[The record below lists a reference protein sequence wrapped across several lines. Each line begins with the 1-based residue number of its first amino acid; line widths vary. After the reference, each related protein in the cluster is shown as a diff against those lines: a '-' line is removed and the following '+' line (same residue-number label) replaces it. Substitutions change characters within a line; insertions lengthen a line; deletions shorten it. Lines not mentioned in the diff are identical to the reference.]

1 MTFLDP
7 QNNIEQFGLSE
18 GMIVADLGSGSGFYT
33 VAAAQAVGGSGR
45 VYAIDVQK
53 NMLEHVKNLVN
64 ERKIMNVEIV
74 WADIEK
80 VGGTKLKGFSVDAVI
95 VSNVLFQV
103 EDKKGLTDEV
113 KRILK
118 PNGRV
123 LVVDWTDSF
132 SNLGPTQ
139 EYIFT
144 RDQAEELF
152 TNNGFEL
159 AEDISAGNHHYG
171 MIFRVK

>member
-95 VSNVLFQV
+95 ISSFDNVVFL
-103 EDKKGLTDEV
+103 
-113 KRILK
+113 
-118 PNGRV
+118 
-123 LVVDWTDSF
+123 
-132 SNLGPTQ
+132 
-139 EYIFT
+139 
-144 RDQAEELF
+144 
-152 TNNGFEL
+152 
-159 AEDISAGNHHYG
+159 
-171 MIFRVK
+171 